1 MEYTQQKVSTVP
13 ETTDVNPSKSK
24 SHYVSIDSEAVL
36 LERIG
41 FLLQQQN
48 KLLEHTNKLM
58 ESQNSV
64 LQTKQ
69 STLSPHVYEE
79 FVENLYQD
87 EIRNNF
93 LVTSQRKKIWN
104 VQIGLL
110 NELDRICKKYNIR
123 YFISDGT
130 LLGAI
135 RHGGFIPW
143 DSDSDVVMLRPDY
156 EKLIRVLDKEI
167 KYPYFADIWYNY
179 RLEREPVFHSKE
191 YQHLQPVTIE
201 EEQKTSWLE
210 WPKIKI
216 RDCRTSFIHRPLLK
230 HVNQG
235 IWLDIFPLDSV
246 PPFQNEQQAIHFE
259 ISRELLAAAINP
271 TLILYAMQN
280 KQRLLISYEKLKK
293 VLALPFH
300 QRGRLAENYALNT
313 FTPSEYVAR
322 TVYYLYRKNSGEPLY
337 PPHKLEWFKEAVYVP
352 FEKTK
357 MPAPV
362 GYEGFLK
369 NYYGDWHVPV
379 IEDAHVSIEKAS
391 ADIPYTEYYKN
402 LS

>member
-1 MEYTQQKVSTVP
+1 LEDAQKKVSTYP
-13 ETTDVNPSKSK
+13 EITDANPSKSK
-24 SHYVSIDSEAVL
+24 SEYVSTDGKAVL
-36 LERIG
+36 PERIG

-48 KLLEHTNKLM
+48 KLLEHINKLM

-64 LQTKQ
+64 LQTKR
-69 STLSPHVYEE
+69 SFLSPHAYEE

-87 EIRNNF
+87 EIRSNF

-123 YFISDGT
+123 FFISDGT

-143 DSDSDVVMLRPDY
+143 DNDSDVVMLRPDY
-156 EKLIRVLDKEI
+156 EKFIRVLDKEI

-179 RLEREPVFHSKE
+179 RLEQEPIFHSKE
-191 YQHLQPVTIE
+191 YRHLQPVTIE
-201 EEQKTSWLE
+201 EQQKASWLE

-216 RDCRTSFIHRPLLK
+216 RDCRTSFINRPLLK
-230 HVNQG
+230 HINQG

-246 PPFQNEQQAIHFE
+246 PPFQNEQQAINFE
-259 ISRELLAAAINP
+259 ISRELLAVAINP
-271 TLILYAMQN
+271 EWIVYAMKN
-280 KQRLLISYEKLKK
+280 KQKLLISYEDLKK
-293 VLALPFH
+293 ILVLPFH
-300 QRGRLAENYALNT
+300 QRARLAENFAFNT
-313 FTPSEYVAR
+313 FTSSEYVAR
-322 TVYYLYRKNSGEPLY
+322 TIYYLCRKSSGDPLY
-337 PPHKLEWFKEAVYVP
+337 PPHKLEWFKESVYVP

-357 MPAPV
+357 MPAPI

-369 NYYGDWHVPV
+369 NYYGDWHIPV
-379 IEDAHVSIEKAS
+379 IENGHVSIENVS
-391 ADIPYTEYYKN
+391 ADIPYTEYYKF